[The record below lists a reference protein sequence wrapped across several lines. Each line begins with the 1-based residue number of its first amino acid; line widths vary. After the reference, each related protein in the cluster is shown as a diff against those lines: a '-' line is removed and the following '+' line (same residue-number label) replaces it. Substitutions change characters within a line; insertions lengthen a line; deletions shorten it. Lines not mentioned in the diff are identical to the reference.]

1 MKTTNHYIITLDRPY
16 LPEHLEFQD
25 ISLSLRAA
33 DELKDINLPLQENS
47 KDGYPVY
54 DLYFSN
60 EVFTKEH
67 YKRFINYLLESY
79 PRNIYAII
87 QIAYLMEITL
97 FHESIPEIWTSISHT
112 IPGGDS
118 YIPQKIAKEIVLEN
132 NLILAEYSLI
142 KRSTNLLLR

>member
-1 MKTTNHYIITLDRPY
+1 MKTTNHYIITLERPY
-16 LPEHLEFQD
+16 MPEHIESRN

-33 DELKDINLPLQENS
+33 DELKGINLPLLGSYENCL
-47 KDGYPVY
+47 VY

-60 EVFTKEH
+60 EVFTREH
-67 YKRFINYLLESY
+67 YKQFINFLLESY

-87 QIAYLMEITL
+87 QIAYLMEVIL

-112 IPGGDS
+112 INESDI
-118 YIPQKIAKEIVLEN
+118 YIPQEIAKEIVLEN

-142 KRSTNLLLR
+142 KRSTNFLLR